1 MAARFDP
8 FTIEIVKEKLH
19 AAADEMGVVLA
30 RTSMSPIVYEVLD
43 FACGITDADA
53 QVVAQTNGLTL
64 FTGTFGPQI
73 QSILRKHGLEG
84 MREGDVF
91 ATNIPYEG
99 GTHTCDVCLV
109 KPIVV
114 DHLGSDP
121 ARRGQTPSGGRVIGF
136 AVSVTHWI
144 EIGGAVPG
152 SISPEATEIYQEGLQ
167 LPGVRVVE
175 QGVPNQTLIDMI
187 EANIRL
193 PRTGIGDLNAGLA
206 ATAIG
211 EARVLEA
218 CERYG
223 IELVLASFAR
233 VLDHGEQIARAELR
247 KIPNGVYTATG
258 VIDGD
263 GVSDDEIPIV
273 VAVTVGDDFLH
284 ADFTGCAPQT
294 RGPVNCST
302 GALLSAC
309 KTVVRAITAPSARSN
324 DGFFRPFSLTVP
336 PGTVFSA
343 EPPAPTGWYYEGA
356 ALRERP
362 DLEGARSR
370 RPGAAHRRQ
379 LYEPLLLVR
388 RRHGRGRRA
397 VRAGEPNVGGWGGS
411 ALGDGASALIA
422 TTDGDTYNYPRRGG
436 RERATRCSSSATP
449 STSRPA
455 EAQGAIAA
463 ASASCA
469 TYACTARARPRAT
482 AASAASGACPGR
494 STAARP
500 ATENFLDYPTP
511 DLHLRRGRVP
521 RVELTDGAVVSSV
534 TGTGGGFGDPLEREP
549 ERVREDV
556 LDGYIT
562 VEQARS
568 RLRRRARRRVARA
581 GRSGD
586 GQAAGTM
593 TLRVATDIGGT
604 FTDLVVFDEETGDVA
619 SQGAD
624 DAARPRSG
632 RASTTIAAGDGD
644 RARRV
649 EDVLRAWRT
658 TVVIN
663 AHHRAEGRT
672 TALVTTRGFRDV
684 LEIGRGNRPDLYNL
698 RLRKPSA
705 RSSPRHLR
713 FEVRERVD
721 ATGQVRRSARPERH
735 RGHRRRACERDG
747 VEAIAVCFLHSYAQ
761 PEHEAGACERASGS
775 GCPAS
780 P

>member
-1 MAARFDP
+1 VAGSFDP
-8 FTIEIVKEKLH
+8 FTIEIVKDKLH

-109 KPIVV
+109 KPILIGPLGVRPRQA
-114 DHLGSDP
+114 GSDP
-121 ARRGQTPSGGRVIGF
+121 AWRGQTPGGRRVIGF

-211 EARVLEA
+211 EARVREA

-223 IELVLASFAR
+223 VELVLASFAR

-247 KIPNGVYTATG
+247 MIPNGVYTASG
-258 VIDGD
+258 GIDGD
-263 GVSDDEIPIV
+263 GVTDAEIPIA

-356 ALRERP
+356 AFANDLIWKALAPVVP
-362 DLEGARSR
+362 DRLGAGSYTSLCCSYVV
-370 RPGAAHRRQ
+370 GTD
-379 LYEPLLLVR
+379 E
-388 RRHGRGRRA
+388 
-397 VRAGEPNVGGWGGS
+397 AGELFVLAEPNVGGWGGS

-422 TTDGDTYNYPRRGG
+422 TTDGDTYNFPVEVVESRYPVLVERYALNVEAGGGAGRHRGG
-436 RERATRCSSSATP
+436 FGVVRTYRVH
-449 STSRPA
+449 
-455 EAQGAIAA
+455 GA
-463 ASASCA
+463 SE
-469 TYACTARARPRAT
+469 
-482 AASAASGACPGR
+482 ASGYGSIGGFGRVPWALGGGSPG
-494 STAARP
+494 
-500 ATENFLDYPTP
+500 TENFLDYTTP
-511 DLHLRRGRVP
+511 HLHLRRGRVP
-521 RVELTDGAVVSSV
+521 RVGLTDGAVVSSV
-534 TGTGGGFGDPLEREP
+534 TGTGGGFGDPFEREP

-556 LDGYIT
+556 LDGYVT
-562 VEQARS
+562 VEQARTVYGVALDPES
-568 RLRRRARRRVARA
+568 LEPDAAETARLRAR
-581 GRSGD
+581 
-586 GQAAGTM
+586 
-593 TLRVATDIGGT
+593 
-604 FTDLVVFDEETGDVA
+604 
-619 SQGAD
+619 
-624 DAARPRSG
+624 
-632 RASTTIAAGDGD
+632 
-644 RARRV
+644 
-649 EDVLRAWRT
+649 
-658 TVVIN
+658 
-663 AHHRAEGRT
+663 
-672 TALVTTRGFRDV
+672 
-684 LEIGRGNRPDLYNL
+684 
-698 RLRKPSA
+698 
-705 RSSPRHLR
+705 
-713 FEVRERVD
+713 
-721 ATGQVRRSARPERH
+721 
-735 RGHRRRACERDG
+735 
-747 VEAIAVCFLHSYAQ
+747 
-761 PEHEAGACERASGS
+761 
-775 GCPAS
+775 
-780 P
+780 

>member
-1 MAARFDP
+1 VAASFEP

-109 KPIVV
+109 KPIVIDLASEHPGV
-114 DHLGSDP
+114 RAGHPGSDP
-121 ARRGQTPSGGRVIGF
+121 ERSGSDPGCSGCSRVIGF

-211 EARVLEA
+211 EARVREA

-223 IELVLASFAR
+223 VELVLASFAR

-247 KIPNGVYTATG
+247 KIPNGVYTASG

-263 GVSDDEIPIV
+263 GVSDAEIPIA

-284 ADFTGCAPQT
+284 ADFTGCARQT

-356 ALRERP
+356 AFANDLIWKALAPVVPER
-362 DLEGARSR
+362 LGAGSYTSLCCSYVV
-370 RPGAAHRRQ
+370 GTD
-379 LYEPLLLVR
+379 E
-388 RRHGRGRRA
+388 
-397 VRAGEPNVGGWGGS
+397 AGELFVLAEPNVGGWGGS

-422 TTDGDTYNYPRRGG
+422 TTDGDTYNFPVEVVESRYPVLVERYALNVEAGGGAGRHRGG
-436 RERATRCSSSATP
+436 FGVVRTYRVH
-449 STSRPA
+449 
-455 EAQGAIAA
+455 GA
-463 ASASCA
+463 SE
-469 TYACTARARPRAT
+469 
-482 AASAASGACPGR
+482 ASGYGSIGGFGRVPWALGGGSPG
-494 STAARP
+494 
-500 ATENFLDYPTP
+500 TENFLDYTTP
-511 DLHLRRGRVP
+511 SLHLRRGRVP

-562 VEQARS
+562 VEQARTVYGVALAAES
-568 RLRRRARRRVARA
+568 LEPDAAETARLRAR
-581 GRSGD
+581 
-586 GQAAGTM
+586 
-593 TLRVATDIGGT
+593 
-604 FTDLVVFDEETGDVA
+604 
-619 SQGAD
+619 
-624 DAARPRSG
+624 
-632 RASTTIAAGDGD
+632 
-644 RARRV
+644 
-649 EDVLRAWRT
+649 
-658 TVVIN
+658 
-663 AHHRAEGRT
+663 
-672 TALVTTRGFRDV
+672 
-684 LEIGRGNRPDLYNL
+684 
-698 RLRKPSA
+698 
-705 RSSPRHLR
+705 
-713 FEVRERVD
+713 
-721 ATGQVRRSARPERH
+721 
-735 RGHRRRACERDG
+735 
-747 VEAIAVCFLHSYAQ
+747 
-761 PEHEAGACERASGS
+761 
-775 GCPAS
+775 
-780 P
+780 